1 MTKKSNKLIANKD
14 KMTKGS
20 SPKAQV
26 PTAKITS
33 TKIAPVNLASK
44 PKQTEVKSI
53 LVFDIGRWADFDF
66 KYHNKLLSSFARGGS
81 FEEMEPVC
89 WPAVA
94 TFYQSTHGG
103 VS

>member
-1 MTKKSNKLIANKD
+1 MSSKKANTRQKTNVKKKID
-14 KMTKGS
+14 LEQGEKGKMTKGS

-53 LVFDIGRWADFDF
+53 LVFDIGR
-66 KYHNKLLSSFARGGS
+66 
-81 FEEMEPVC
+81 
-89 WPAVA
+89 
-94 TFYQSTHGG
+94 
-103 VS
+103 